1 MLRSPLLRRAL
12 ACFLPLAVLAT
23 LTCGLAY
30 ALVQQDLRSGAND
43 PQIQMAE
50 DAALALDAG
59 AQPMSLV
66 GASNVDIAESLAPF
80 LVVFDRSGAVLATD
94 GQLDGHAP
102 LPPLG
107 MLEAAQASGSNRV
120 TWQPRQGVRIATV
133 SVRWSGGTVMAG
145 RSLREVEIRED
156 AALQIA
162 LAAWLVM
169 LASLAVAA
177 LVAARLW
184 PSGAT
189 RVAQ

>member
-1 MLRSPLLRRAL
+1 MLRSPLLRRAM

-50 DAALALDAG
+50 DAARALDAG
-59 AQPMSLV
+59 AQPSSQL
-66 GASNVDIAESLAPF
+66 GSAKIDLAQSLAPF
-80 LVVFDRSGAVLATD
+80 LVIFDRAGAVIATD

-102 LPPLG
+102 VPPLG
-107 MLEAAQASGSNRV
+107 VLEAAQTSGSDRV

-133 SVRWSGGTVMAG
+133 SVRWSEGTVMVG

-169 LASLAVAA
+169 LVSLAVAA
-177 LVAARLW
+177 LVAAHLW
-184 PSGAT
+184 PSQRAA
-189 RVAQ
+189 R